1 MAEKRQKNVMGETL
15 RRMAQTDPRT
25 VDRETLVDIRDVSIH
40 TELSDRERM
49 LDFIRQIKNPYCYLD
64 NGVVVKISFEGN
76 RSMEE
81 SISHYIRTMEG

>member
-1 MAEKRQKNVMGETL
+1 MAELKKRNSMADTL
-15 RRMAQTDPRT
+15 RGMAQTDPRT
-25 VDRETLVDIRDVSIH
+25 VDRETLVDIRDVKIH

-49 LDFIRQIKNPYCYLD
+49 LDFIQQIKNPYCYLD
-64 NGVVVKISFEGN
+64 NGVVVKISFEGT